1 MGLHDSYA
9 AQFRDAG
16 SLNPYRSISIG
27 TLVHRWLAAT
37 AAPRAGAAAVRLIAT
52 GGSFCA
58 GRTATRGGL
67 RRKSVQ
73 GRARRTTTDIA
84 VCTTTQSD
92 AVSGFG
98 EST

>member
-37 AAPRAGAAAVRLIAT
+37 AAPRAGAATVRLITT
-52 GGSFCA
+52 GTSFCE
-58 GRTATRGGL
+58 GRTAPRGRL
-67 RRKSVQ
+67 RMKRGPGK
-73 GRARRTTTDIA
+73 ARRTTTDIKE
-84 VCTTTQSD
+84 TQGD
-92 AVSGFG
+92 G
-98 EST
+98 ETPLRCAI

>member
-52 GGSFCA
+52 GGSFA
-58 GRTATRGGL
+58 GRTARGGL
-67 RRKSVQ
+67 RMRNVQ

-84 VCTTTQSD
+84 V
-92 AVSGFG
+92 
-98 EST
+98 